1 LSCNCVTRNLMSY
14 NPVVLSVMVG
24 SYFYFCFNSEA
35 KEMADSHSAT
45 SEYAHKLWTIL
56 NHLAS
61 AKLPATLQNIS
72 LNMDKTF
79 RWTADETKARLD
91 DSVSSKLLNC
101 VFDKDIEQ
109 HIYQVPIA
117 TDETVREHDWYCFEC
132 HAAGQL
138 YPCTKCFRV
147 YHSSCISAE
156 LRANPAV
163 LLCNACQEIEKEP
176 PCNLETLSPCLS
188 KILQS
193 AEKMANGQ
201 FGTLPHPQ
209 SGVSDEQYRMLIAN
223 HIDLDLIDRKIRN
236 MQYLNPTDFFN
247 DFQLLRHN
255 VFIVFGRDSAMA
267 KLATDLLK
275 EVDTQV
281 KTLQSIMPR
290 RFAARF
296 SEKEKQRKGQFKM
309 FRKPVH
315 SGSDNYLPS
324 EKNVET
330 NGCSCDENYRVAV
343 TDLNNYYRDLFYV
356 ELEKMAV
363 EEMYEMEKQF
373 ESLRQQKHQ
382 SAVQDYKKQLHSIK
396 TLMDNEYNER
406 LRTEIQILLEHNKA
420 EISSAKKQQWCVKCQ
435 KEAIYHCCWS
445 TQYCSPECQHSH
457 WQEHR
462 SKCRR
467 KKQET

>member
-1 LSCNCVTRNLMSY
+1 L
-14 NPVVLSVMVG
+14 
-24 SYFYFCFNSEA
+24 

-79 RWTADETKARLD
+79 RWTAEETKARLD

-193 AEKMANGQ
+193 AEKMVN
-201 FGTLPHPQ
+201 
-209 SGVSDEQYRMLIAN
+209 N
-223 HIDLDLIDRKIRN
+223 
-236 MQYLNPTDFFN
+236 
-247 DFQLLRHN
+247 
-255 VFIVFGRDSAMA
+255 FIIYF
-267 KLATDLLK
+267 
-275 EVDTQV
+275 
-281 KTLQSIMPR
+281 
-290 RFAARF
+290 
-296 SEKEKQRKGQFKM
+296 
-309 FRKPVH
+309 H
-315 SGSDNYLPS
+315 
-324 EKNVET
+324 
-330 NGCSCDENYRVAV
+330 
-343 TDLNNYYRDLFYV
+343 NYYV
-356 ELEKMAV
+356 
-363 EEMYEMEKQF
+363 
-373 ESLRQQKHQ
+373 
-382 SAVQDYKKQLHSIK
+382 
-396 TLMDNEYNER
+396 
-406 LRTEIQILLEHNKA
+406 
-420 EISSAKKQQWCVKCQ
+420 
-435 KEAIYHCCWS
+435 
-445 TQYCSPECQHSH
+445 
-457 WQEHR
+457 
-462 SKCRR
+462 
-467 KKQET
+467 